1 VRVTQAYLDKCAIEI
16 TAKKIADLSVE
27 HLGLAGQIAGK
38 ISKRVPPHVDQA
50 DLYQDACRGL
60 LEAAMRYDRGTGVPF
75 GAYARRRI
83 EGAVLDGLRRAD
95 YLRRHTRDKV
105 KRGEAEDAGAPLSL
119 KSPDR
124 LPGRFERPDTSAAR
138 AESGRLVRQAISGL
152 PERLQVIV
160 MRYYFCDETMLQIGS
175 RLGVNESRVSQLHKR
190 AVSILRVRMVGSGID
205 RERT

>member
-1 VRVTQAYLDKCAIEI
+1 
-16 TAKKIADLSVE
+16 
-27 HLGLAGQIAGK
+27 
-38 ISKRVPPHVDQA
+38 
-50 DLYQDACRGL
+50 
-60 LEAAMRYDRGTGVPF
+60 
-75 GAYARRRI
+75 
-83 EGAVLDGLRRAD
+83 LRRAD

-160 MRYYFCDETMLQIGS
+160 IQYYFDGDLMLQIGS
-175 RLGVNESRVSQLHKR
+175 RLGVHESRISQLHKR
-190 AVSILRVRMVGSGID
+190 ALSILRERLVGSGVD